1 MVRNY
6 LEIPA
11 DCTAA
16 QFQSQMAAAE
26 TRDSHSKV
34 SDGDFFFPVK
44 NCWTTCPAPLVQSL
58 PHQNTH
64 KKYTHKNTLVIRV
77 LFVVT

>member
-11 DCTAA
+11 GCTAA

-26 TRDSHSKV
+26 TGDSHSKV
-34 SDGDFFFPVK
+34 SDGDFFFSCEKLLDHVSGSVGSKPS
-44 NCWTTCPAPLVQSL
+44 PP
-58 PHQNTH
+58 
-64 KKYTHKNTLVIRV
+64 KYMQKKNTLVIPV